1 MATNNKNFIVK
12 NGIDVGQNATITG
25 SLTAS
30 GLSYPVSDGDQY
42 QAIVTDGAGN
52 LSFGNVDTVESDVT
66 NNTGFLIP
74 KGTPVHQTGAS
85 GNTLTVEPSDA
96 SIAAT
101 MPAIGVAAE
110 DIADGSVGR
119 VIHFGYIRG
128 IDTSAF
134 SEGDRIFVADG
145 GGYQVGRPTGE
156 DSVVQFL
163 GVVTK
168 VHATAGSGV
177 VFGGGRA
184 HAVPNLND
192 GNIFIGNNLNTP
204 TTATLD
210 TSIVPENGNIY
221 FTNQRAI
228 DAIEGSTNLTI
239 DGGTLYIDTA
249 NNYIGINDTSPQQAL
264 DITGAVA
271 IGGTTVIDSGG
282 EVVTAQLKDSGVT
295 AGSYGS
301 ASLVPIITV
310 DSKGRITSASTTSVA
325 GVSNFTFNST
335 TDVLTISTA
344 DGGSYTSDISNITV
358 GGSMDGPLANLTVK
372 YQSTAPTSPS
382 QGQIYFDSLNQ
393 LLMIYTGSSWVQTI
407 PSSSGGGGTSGVT
420 DAVATFQ
427 KYTYTLSSTTNA
439 VSGASEQVVDAGDFT
454 IGKSYQIRTVGDT
467 DFTAIG
473 ASANTV
479 GTVFV
484 ATGVGEGTG
493 DAYTYLAYSTAGA
506 QNVEVFVNG
515 VKQVEGATND
525 YVATTGT
532 AVTFT
537 YNIPS
542 GSVVDV
548 QIYELLTQDAFYLKS
563 ETYTKTE
570 TNSQISSAVSAYLP
584 LTGGTLTGALSG
596 TSATLTGGLTVDT
609 DTLVV
614 DSTNNVVAIGGTV
627 PVGTSKLHVDGSIDI
642 KDGYN
647 LTWGGDYTNNSPA
660 IFASKT
666 NEYLEIAPRGVGSSR
681 RVRFNQT
688 GVGVGTTTPARLM
701 HLHASDARL
710 HITNPVTGD
719 AGTNGL
725 MLGLDSANTNAS
737 LWNYSNGYLRF
748 ATNNINRLH
757 ITADGKIGI
766 NETNPNETLDVV
778 GTMAVSG
785 NVYHESLTRAYQ
797 PVYKQ
802 GTGSKYYT
810 HLATI
815 DAYNASGALLLRT
828 KIPGHTTAGN
838 GNMFQIRLTGFNY
851 SNRGPIDLLIGVYAG
866 ENNWYSH
873 YAYGTYDGSWANNI
887 NIGTDA
893 NGYVVIQLGATS
905 MTQQCVLSV
914 AEFTQGFTNTN
925 PDYSKDW
932 YFEAVTTLPTM
943 TGVTAINK
951 FGTEYGTK
959 TIRYGDIIAPEADL
973 RIGTS
978 TTVYSASE
986 QVSVNSNGVG
996 IGIKGPT
1003 YGIGIWNT
1011 STSGSLIN
1019 FAYDTSGQSI
1029 GSISF
1034 DSSGTTY
1041 NTTSDRRMK
1050 DNIVTITDGKEKLLA
1065 MNPVTHTWKANPN
1078 TGETV
1083 HGFIAQE
1090 MQQIVP
1096 EAVTGDPNGEEMMSM
1111 DYGRITPVIVAAL
1124 QDALKE
1130 IEELKERI
1138 KTLEAK

>member
-1 MATNNKNFIVK
+1 MAINKDFLVK
-12 NGIDVGQNATITG
+12 NGLQVGGNTQLTG
-25 SLTAS
+25 SLTAA

-42 QAIVTDGAGN
+42 MAMVTDGNGN
-52 LSFGNVDTVESDVT
+52 LSFNNVDTVESDVT
-66 NNTGFLIP
+66 NQTGSLIP
-74 KGTPVHQTGAS
+74 KGTPVYQTGAA
-85 GNTLTVEPSDA
+85 GNTLTIAPSDA
-96 SIAAT
+96 SNAAT
-101 MPAIGVAAE
+101 MPAIGVTGS
-110 DIADGSVGR
+110 DIANGDTGR
-119 VIHFGYIRG
+119 VIHFGYIKG
-128 IDTSAF
+128 VDTSAF
-134 SEGDRIFVADG
+134 SEGDRIYVADG
-145 GGYQVGRPTGE
+145 GGYQEGRPTGE
-156 DSVVQFL
+156 GNVVQFL

-168 VHATAGSGV
+168 VHATNGSGV

-192 GNIFIGNNLNTP
+192 GNIFIGDNTGSP
-204 TTATLD
+204 VTATLD
-210 TSIVPENGNIY
+210 TDLVPEGTNQY
-221 FTNQRAI
+221 FTTARAI
-228 DAIEGSTNLTI
+228 SAIEGSTNLTI

-264 DITGAVA
+264 DVTGAIA

-295 AGSYGS
+295 TGSYGS

-344 DGGSYTSDISNITV
+344 DGGSFPVDISNITV

-372 YQSTAPTSPS
+372 YQSTAPSTPS

-407 PSSSGGGGTSGVT
+407 PSSSGSGGTSGVT

-515 VKQVEGATND
+515 VKQVEGAAND

-563 ETYTKTE
+563 ETYTTTE
-570 TNSQISSAVSAYLP
+570 VNSQISTAVSAYLP

-609 DTLVV
+609 NTLVV
-614 DSTNNVVAIGGTV
+614 DNVNNRVGIGTASPNRPLSIVDTNAGIGVEIRNANTLNDKFSRLNITNTV
-627 PVGTSKLHVDGSIDI
+627 DVD
-642 KDGYN
+642 
-647 LTWGGDYTNNSPA
+647 LQ
-660 IFASKT
+660 F
-666 NEYLEIAPRGVGSSR
+666 YL
-681 RVRFNQT
+681 T
-688 GVGVGTTTPARLM
+688 GVGATDKYAMISPSTNTDLRLG
-701 HLHASDARL
+701 
-710 HITNPVTGD
+710 V
-719 AGTNGL
+719 AGT
-725 MLGLDSANTNAS
+725 S
-737 LWNYSNGYLRF
+737 
-748 ATNNINRLH
+748 RL
-757 ITADGKIGI
+757 TVD
-766 NETNPNETLDVV
+766 TT
-778 GTMAVSG
+778 G
-785 NVYHESLTRAYQ
+785 NV
-797 PVYKQ
+797 
-802 GTGSKYYT
+802 G
-810 HLATI
+810 
-815 DAYNASGALLLRT
+815 
-828 KIPGHTTAGN
+828 
-838 GNMFQIRLTGFNY
+838 
-851 SNRGPIDLLIGVYAG
+851 
-866 ENNWYSH
+866 
-873 YAYGTYDGSWANNI
+873 
-887 NIGTDA
+887 IGTDA
-893 NGYVVIQLGATS
+893 PLKKLEVTGDIQLDADNANLWIKSGAVGTN
-905 MTQQCVLSV
+905 
-914 AEFTQGFTNTN
+914 GFINWTFNTDSTVYN
-925 PDYSKDW
+925 KVGMDYDTRAS
-932 YFEAVTTLPTM
+932 
-943 TGVTAINK
+943 TGFHIDAGYPITIDATASGGKAINFAIGGSTK
-951 FGTEYGTK
+951 AVINGTG
-959 TIRYGDIIAPEADL
+959 L
-973 RIGTS
+973 
-978 TTVYSASE
+978 
-986 QVSVNSNGVG
+986 VG
-996 IGIKGPT
+996 IGTDTPSTNLHLKTSGATDFTMEGGTNSRAQIFFKNDAQQWNVGINSIGEFVVYDSTNAHEKITARATETVLNDNAANLDFRVKTQADGYALFVDASANNIIFGSDTGNSMYNGGSANPGIQFELT
-1003 YGIGIWNT
+1003 YGTIVHQTNGNANYYMSKAT
-1011 STSGSLIN
+1011 GYTNSN
-1019 FAYDTSGQSI
+1019 FNVYSVAGASV
-1029 GSISF
+1029 GSINT
-1034 DSSGTTY
+1034 DGSGITF
-1041 NTTSDRRMK
+1041 NTTSDRRLK
-1050 DNIVTITDGKEKLLA
+1050 DNIVAITDGKEKLLA
-1065 MNPVTHTWKANPN
+1065 MKPVTHTWVADPDAPA
-1078 TGETV
+1078 V

-1090 MQQIVP
+1090 MQEVVP
-1096 EAVTGDPNGEEMMSM
+1096 EAVSGDPESDEMMSM